1 MKLSEVFSRK
11 KQGAQSDATV
21 EVNPFSSTL
30 TDAKFF
36 HNDKR
41 TPNETELASPEAC
54 NCADV
59 LGVPTEGGRQAFHHN
74 VTQKLLDLIG
84 EPDDAQRLTNVTEKI
99 SKLRRTEPLDDPK
112 TEFTNHLAMHIYNSG
127 HTPEEIMGIPS
138 GSLGAKFKT
147 TQGIA
152 QQAQAAAAV
161 PPTYDNEDCGVC
173 KQYLSSI
180 KAHIS
185 KHKNETENIAMMTT
199 GTKPEDLGKSS
210 EEILYDTIE
219 NHVNGNFE
227 KARGSE
233 SLAMAHDAIGN
244 WNKHSSSEHGE
255 SLFDFGKGKVP
266 VRNDEASKG
275 FIRNFY
281 KSVVQ
286 NLPSGWGLKKN
297 ETPPN
302 PYVYEKGNKKRNDL
316 TEDRLEELLRSEG
329 NGEAEINRIAEE
341 AKKRGES
348 SGLIFK
354 RPVPDRFKGG
364 WDIQEPTPRQELE
377 APRGMT
383 VQDFGGDASKRY
395 YGDEPP
401 STSTSLRSIAEPEA
415 PTVFR
420 APGADFVG
428 YPSRPKLD
436 ALYKPYNSGGYYMR
450 ERSPRAEQIRTP
462 GEDVRSKLYDD
473 PVNTG
478 SAPEIKDPELRSGF
492 NSTLPRHGR
501 FLFDQTGIKPD
512 TAGLEEHARATYAYE
527 NQPSHT
533 VIDTGKTET
542 IEEPQFETK
551 TFIKRD
557 TGLVPYGETYT
568 KESDENWKTLE
579 ATEEDPKVFTE
590 KRRNWQSEW
599 RKKNDSA
606 VVERRTP
613 KLDKSGKPVT
623 KAIVRPIT
631 ETHLIPEEQ
640 RLQMPSEESHA
651 AAQEAYNKSLD
662 SALQIAYPWATGR
675 DAQLD
680 ALKRDHALHVNKLEE
695 ERIRSL
701 DPKNRKIQA
710 SKETIMFN
718 SNNKKEATF
727 DPSVIPAVAEHVVR
741 GLVHQFND
749 ARQNVDQ
756 GAKGTA
762 TVKLLAEGIGS
773 GLVGRHLLNKY
784 KDWANNTDS
793 RSDEERANHESWKS
807 IQDSGALEDK
817 SHLAAKNDD
826 PLSGAPDPITEVG
839 RAVTKTIQFGKD
851 VLKNRD
857 VIKQEVTDNAKQLG
871 LMGLSV
877 AQDKVRDL
885 KTKLNDRK
893 KIKQHVND
901 QYDMMKSMK
910 QIRDAKAQIEMLA
923 SNKKVC
929 EKCGKKCT
937 DETECKKNRDDR
949 RREQSAS
956 SAYDD

>member
-11 KQGAQSDATV
+11 KHGAQSDATV

-84 EPDDAQRLTNVTEKI
+84 EPDDAQRLTNVTDKI
-99 SKLRRTEPLDDPK
+99 SKLKRTEPLDDPK
-112 TEFTNHLAMHIYNSG
+112 AEFTNHLAMHIYNSG

-138 GSLGAKFKT
+138 GSLGAKFKA

-152 QQAQAAAAV
+152 QKAQSAAAV
-161 PPTYDNEDCGVC
+161 PPTYDNNDCGVC

-180 KAHIS
+180 KAHVS
-185 KHKNETENIAMMTT
+185 KHKSETDNVAMMTT
-199 GTKPEDLGKSS
+199 GTKPEDHAKSS
-210 EEILYDTIE
+210 EEILSDTIE
-219 NHVNGNFE
+219 SHANGDL
-227 KARGSE
+227 ARSRDSE
-233 SLAMAHDAIGN
+233 SLAMAHDAIDN
-244 WNKHSSSEHGE
+244 WNKHLSSEHGE
-255 SLFDFGKGKVP
+255 SLFDFGRGKVP
-266 VRNDEASKG
+266 VRNDEDSKG
-275 FIRNFY
+275 FIKNFY

-286 NLPSGWGLKKN
+286 NLPSGWSLKKN
-297 ETPPN
+297 ETPSN

-316 TEDRLEELLRSEG
+316 TEDRLEELLRTEDK
-329 NGEAEINRIAEE
+329 GETEINRIAEE

-364 WDIQEPTPRQELE
+364 WEIEEPTPRQQLEL
-377 APRGMT
+377 PRGMT
-383 VQDFGGDASKRY
+383 VQDFSGDESKKY

-420 APGADFVG
+420 SQGADFVG
-428 YPSRPKLD
+428 YPTRPKLD

-450 ERSPRAEQIRTP
+450 ERNPRAEQVHTP
-462 GEDVRSKLYDD
+462 GEDVRSKLYDN

-478 SAPEIKDPELRSGF
+478 PAPELTDSALRVGPV
-492 NSTLPRHGR
+492 TQLPRHER
-501 FLFDQTGIKPD
+501 WLFQQTGIMPD
-512 TAGLEEHARATYAYE
+512 VRG
-527 NQPSHT
+527 
-533 VIDTGKTET
+533 
-542 IEEPQFETK
+542 TK
-551 TFIKRD
+551 QYKKWKD
-557 TGLVPYGETYT
+557 
-568 KESDENWKTLE
+568 ESYDE
-579 ATEEDPKVFTE
+579 
-590 KRRNWQSEW
+590 
-599 RKKNDSA
+599 
-606 VVERRTP
+606 
-613 KLDKSGKPVT
+613 
-623 KAIVRPIT
+623 
-631 ETHLIPEEQ
+631 
-640 RLQMPSEESHA
+640 
-651 AAQEAYNKSLD
+651 SLG

-680 ALKRDHALHVNKLEE
+680 ALKRDHAVHVNKLEE

-727 DPSVIPAVAEHVVR
+727 DPSVIPALIEHGIK
-741 GLVHQFND
+741 GLLHQYND

-762 TVKLLAEGIGS
+762 TVKLLTEGIGS
-773 GLVGRHLLNKY
+773 GLLGRHLLNKY
-784 KDWANNTDS
+784 KDWANHSDS
-793 RSDEERANHESWKS
+793 RSDEEKASHESWKS
-807 IQDSGALEDK
+807 IQNSGALEDNPT
-817 SHLAAKNDD
+817 AAPKWKD
-826 PLSGAPDPITEVG
+826 PLKGTPDPITEVG
-839 RAVTKTIQFGKD
+839 RAVSKSIQFGKD
-851 VLKNRD
+851 VLEKRD
-857 VIKQEVTDNAKQLG
+857 DIKQDVTDNAKQLG

-885 KTKLNDRK
+885 KAKLNDRK
-893 KIKQHVND
+893 KVKQHVSD

-929 EKCGKKCT
+929 EKCGKNCT
-937 DETECKKNRDDR
+937 DETECKKNRDDQKR
-949 RREQSAS
+949 QNA
-956 SAYDD
+956 ADNAWND

>member
-161 PPTYDNEDCGVC
+161 PPTYDDGDCGVC

-210 EEILYDTIE
+210 EEILSDTIE
-219 NHVNGNFE
+219 NHANGNLE

-244 WNKHSSSEHGE
+244 WNKHLSSEHGE
-255 SLFDFGKGKVP
+255 SLFDFGRGKVP
-266 VRNDEASKG
+266 VRNDETSKG

-462 GEDVRSKLYDD
+462 GEDVRSKLYDN

-478 SAPEIKDPELRSGF
+478 QAPELKDPALRVGPV
-492 NSTLPRHGR
+492 TELPRHER
-501 FLFDQTGIKPD
+501 WLFQQTGIMPD
-512 TAGLEEHARATYAYE
+512 VRGSKQYKKWK
-527 NQPSHT
+527 
-533 VIDTGKTET
+533 D
-542 IEEPQFETK
+542 
-551 TFIKRD
+551 
-557 TGLVPYGETYT
+557 
-568 KESDENWKTLE
+568 ESYDE
-579 ATEEDPKVFTE
+579 
-590 KRRNWQSEW
+590 
-599 RKKNDSA
+599 
-606 VVERRTP
+606 
-613 KLDKSGKPVT
+613 
-623 KAIVRPIT
+623 
-631 ETHLIPEEQ
+631 
-640 RLQMPSEESHA
+640 
-651 AAQEAYNKSLD
+651 SLG

-807 IQDSGALEDK
+807 IQDSGVLEDK

-893 KIKQHVND
+893 EIKQHVSD

>member
-161 PPTYDNEDCGVC
+161 PPTYDNDDCGVC

-210 EEILYDTIE
+210 EEILSDTIE
-219 NHVNGNFE
+219 NHANGNLE

-244 WNKHSSSEHGE
+244 WNKHLSSEHGE
-255 SLFDFGKGKVP
+255 SLFDFGRGKVP
-266 VRNDEASKG
+266 VRNDETSKG

-462 GEDVRSKLYDD
+462 GEDVRSKLYDN

-478 SAPEIKDPELRSGF
+478 QAPEIKDPALRVGPV
-492 NSTLPRHGR
+492 TELPRHER
-501 FLFDQTGIKPD
+501 WLFQQTGIMPD
-512 TAGLEEHARATYAYE
+512 VRGSKQYKKWK
-527 NQPSHT
+527 
-533 VIDTGKTET
+533 D
-542 IEEPQFETK
+542 
-551 TFIKRD
+551 
-557 TGLVPYGETYT
+557 
-568 KESDENWKTLE
+568 ESYDE
-579 ATEEDPKVFTE
+579 
-590 KRRNWQSEW
+590 
-599 RKKNDSA
+599 
-606 VVERRTP
+606 
-613 KLDKSGKPVT
+613 
-623 KAIVRPIT
+623 
-631 ETHLIPEEQ
+631 
-640 RLQMPSEESHA
+640 
-651 AAQEAYNKSLD
+651 SLG

-807 IQDSGALEDK
+807 IQDSGILEDK

-893 KIKQHVND
+893 EIKQHVND